1 MNKINLL
8 IYLLLNISRADYW
21 KSNERKHC
29 DYCNCWIADNKA
41 VSKIITLFLFLKIVF
56 ILSNQSS
63 IIFSILLLFLQSIAF
78 HEGGKKHKA
87 NVAKKLYDIGRKSQ
101 KDERERQKMDA
112 QFRQMEDAALKA
124 YAKDIKRAGDITTQE
139 LNAQVAAATAA
150 AFQEESSTN
159 DMPGPSLMPTRKI
172 DPMLQGLPED
182 FMEEEEKEKRAKLK
196 RKANAT
202 ATSATSNGSKE
213 QSMWIEAKN
222 DDGYTYYWNV
232 KTGGNKLLK
241 HFLFRDSFKKSNEIY
256 LQKVYGKSQKKDS

>member
-1 MNKINLL
+1 MDKINLL

-41 VSKIITLFLFLKIVF
+41 VSQIITFSVF

-63 IIFSILLLFLQSIAF
+63 IIFFLFSLLFLQSIVF

-87 NVAKKLYDIGRKSQ
+87 NVAKKLYEIGRKSQ

-112 QFRQMEDAALKA
+112 QFRQMEDAAFKA
-124 YAKDIKRAGDITTQE
+124 YAKDISRAGDITTQE

-159 DMPGPSLMPTRKI
+159 DTPGPSLMPTRKI

-202 ATSATSNGSKE
+202 ATAATGNSSKE

-232 KTGGNKLLK
+232 KTGGKQLLK
-241 HFLFRDSFKKSNEIY
+241 HFLFRD
-256 LQKVYGKSQKKDS
+256 